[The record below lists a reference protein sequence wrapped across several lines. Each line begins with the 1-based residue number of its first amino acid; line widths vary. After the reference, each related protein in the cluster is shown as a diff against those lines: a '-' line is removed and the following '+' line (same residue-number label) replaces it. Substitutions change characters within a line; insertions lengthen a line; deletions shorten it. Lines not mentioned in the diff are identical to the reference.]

1 MKKTALLLVS
11 LMAITTQ
18 SYALTLKVATLSPD
32 GSAWMT
38 KMRAG
43 ASEIEA
49 KTQKRVVFKFY
60 TGGTMGNDRAVLNKI
75 KIGQLQG
82 GAVTIGSLADFY
94 KDAQIYA
101 MPLLFK
107 SFAEVDYVR
116 QKFDP
121 MLSKGLEQGG
131 MVNFGFAEAGFAYAM
146 SKTAPIPSVA
156 ELRKHRVWIP
166 ENDIQSAET
175 LKAFQVSP
183 IPLSLA
189 DVLPSLQT
197 GIIDTVAS
205 SPIGTLA
212 LQWHTQ
218 VKYLTDL
225 PLSYI
230 MGVLAIDQ
238 KAFNK
243 IEAADQAVV
252 REVMQRAFK
261 DIDAQNRQDNVA
273 AYNSL
278 LKQGIK
284 AVKPSEKE
292 LVDWEKAGAAASE
305 RIEKAGVV
313 NGTTWKS
320 VQDYLKTFKTNAKS

>member
-107 SFAEVDYVR
+107 SFRAGWYGKLWLCRSRVCLCDVKNSTY
-116 QKFDP
+116 
-121 MLSKGLEQGG
+121 S
-131 MVNFGFAEAGFAYAM
+131 FG
-146 SKTAPIPSVA
+146 S
-156 ELRKHRVWIP
+156 
-166 ENDIQSAET
+166 
-175 LKAFQVSP
+175 
-183 IPLSLA
+183 
-189 DVLPSLQT
+189 
-197 GIIDTVAS
+197 
-205 SPIGTLA
+205 
-212 LQWHTQ
+212 
-218 VKYLTDL
+218 
-225 PLSYI
+225 
-230 MGVLAIDQ
+230 
-238 KAFNK
+238 
-243 IEAADQAVV
+243 
-252 REVMQRAFK
+252 
-261 DIDAQNRQDNVA
+261 
-273 AYNSL
+273 
-278 LKQGIK
+278 
-284 AVKPSEKE
+284 
-292 LVDWEKAGAAASE
+292 
-305 RIEKAGVV
+305 
-313 NGTTWKS
+313 
-320 VQDYLKTFKTNAKS
+320 